1 MCLSTAMLRKRNGEL
16 EEIMRNVSKVRA
28 EREIVVLVDILG
40 EEFPVPGTIAYCDL
54 VNGKLEIDEIGA

>member
-16 EEIMRNVSKVRA
+16 EEVMRNVSKVRA

-40 EEFPVPGTIAYCDL
+40 EEFPVPGTLAYCDL